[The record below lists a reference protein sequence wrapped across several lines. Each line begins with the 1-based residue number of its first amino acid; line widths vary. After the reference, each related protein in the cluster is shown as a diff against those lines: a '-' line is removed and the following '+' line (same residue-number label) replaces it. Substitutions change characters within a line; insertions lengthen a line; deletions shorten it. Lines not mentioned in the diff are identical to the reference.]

1 MDQENDYGEDYEN
14 TESDYVPHFQMQ
26 NTDLHTSNDPQQDGR
41 NRRSRTSSRTVK
53 RSFRSSKITTDDL
66 NRTSLHVR
74 TSVESFNDEDYEC
87 EDFLDLD
94 ETLVQL
100 EHTLRLSFLD
110 KFAGLP
116 NIDEISSESTETII
130 EQVEANTV
138 DMTLSGKFV
147 DPLTG
152 LDISE
157 SDKEDEYDFVEIEE
171 SYEEEDDGYELFD
184 NTEDSELLQLLGHD
198 VSEETEEGDNAL
210 LDLDYIQKIMQAVDL
225 QDIEQLIVDDTRR
238 QCEDIVAAFIEDLF
252 QIVNKATQ
260 YKDPQEILRKSV
272 DKRKLMDEINE
283 KVRTLEKEQGVR
295 MYLNRKVVD
304 HHKRK
309 HMYRAITEDSA
320 ENLEFLMAK
329 YQSLLQKYNEVLGK
343 EEEIE
348 HVTKIK
354 IDKLHEGLDEKQC
367 QVDEKLSE
375 FEALAYRVIL
385 QKTRRDMD
393 EGDIDLSLFDNSENA
408 ERFRIISIFLKKM
421 ALARKELSKSRLILI
436 KKQHLFT
443 ELQKR
448 LNKIQNIGNGLKL
461 FQFENLQNDV
471 IQLFKKNDERD
482 SELAKART
490 QQLFDVH
497 ISTHLRERIL
507 MLRNRLSV
515 QKLTFRELLRQS
527 QITRRNLYKQKQ
539 IRAQIRKEIKD
550 YTFQGGI
557 LSKPSL
563 MLDYDQTVEEI
574 DQKRVA
580 VEALRSQYKKIVDKI
595 AYYEQMLNTK
605 SSNKYVLEK

>member
-14 TESDYVPHFQMQ
+14 TETDYVPHFEMQ

-157 SDKEDEYDFVEIEE
+157 SDNEDEYDFVEIEE

-354 IDKLHEGLDEKQC
+354 IDKLHEALDEKQC

-393 EGDIDLSLFDNSENA
+393 EGNIDLSLFDNSENA

-448 LNKIQNIGNGLKL
+448 LNQIQNIGNGLKL

-482 SELAKART
+482 SELTKART

-574 DQKRVA
+574 DQKRVT

-595 AYYEQMLNTK
+595 AYYEQMLNKK

>member
-14 TESDYVPHFQMQ
+14 TESDYVPHFEMQ

-157 SDKEDEYDFVEIEE
+157 SDNEDEYDFVEIEE

-354 IDKLHEGLDEKQC
+354 IDKLHEALDEKQC

-393 EGDIDLSLFDNSENA
+393 EGNIDLSLFDNSENA
-408 ERFRIISIFLKKM
+408 ERFRVSSLVV
-421 ALARKELSKSRLILI
+421 A
-436 KKQHLFT
+436 
-443 ELQKR
+443 
-448 LNKIQNIGNGLKL
+448 LNK
-461 FQFENLQNDV
+461 
-471 IQLFKKNDERD
+471 
-482 SELAKART
+482 
-490 QQLFDVH
+490 VH
-497 ISTHLRERIL
+497 R
-507 MLRNRLSV
+507 
-515 QKLTFRELLRQS
+515 
-527 QITRRNLYKQKQ
+527 
-539 IRAQIRKEIKD
+539 
-550 YTFQGGI
+550 
-557 LSKPSL
+557 
-563 MLDYDQTVEEI
+563 
-574 DQKRVA
+574 
-580 VEALRSQYKKIVDKI
+580 
-595 AYYEQMLNTK
+595 
-605 SSNKYVLEK
+605 